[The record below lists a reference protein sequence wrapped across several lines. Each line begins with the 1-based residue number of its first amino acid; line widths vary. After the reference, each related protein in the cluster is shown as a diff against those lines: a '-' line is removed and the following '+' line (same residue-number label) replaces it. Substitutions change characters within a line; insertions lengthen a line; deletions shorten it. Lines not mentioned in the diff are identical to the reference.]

1 MKVNFELYKVFV
13 KVADSGSL
21 TKAAKE
27 LYLSQPAISKS
38 IKQLEEQLGGKLFNR
53 TTKGMELTKEGK
65 MVYSYVKKATELID
79 MAEYRHSRLR
89 NISTG
94 LVNIGASDTICKGYL
109 LPIIKSYH
117 KKYPDILF
125 NVTNRTT
132 RETISLLKTGKVD
145 IGFVNLP
152 IIDSYLDIK
161 PVIKTEDIF
170 VCDKEM
176 FAKIDHP
183 LSFEELNDYPLV
195 ILETLSNSRQ
205 QVDRFIESKGVR
217 LKPQIELGSLELVAD
232 FARIGY
238 GIGLV
243 TREFVKQDLEN
254 GELFEVPLVEK
265 LPIRD
270 IGLITL
276 KDTNMSFAASKF
288 VELLLKNSRTI

>member
-65 MVYSYVKKATELID
+65 MVYGYVKQATELID
-79 MAEYRHSRLR
+79 MAEYRHSRLK

-109 LPIIKSYH
+109 LPIIKKYH
-117 KKYPDILF
+117 KLYPDVMF
-125 NVTNRTT
+125 NVTNRTSK
-132 RETISLLKTGKVD
+132 ETISLLKTGKVD

-152 IIDSYLDIK
+152 VTDSYLDIK

-170 VCDKEM
+170 VCDKE
-176 FAKIDHP
+176 FIKKITHP
-183 LSFEELNDYPLV
+183 LTFEQLNEFPLV

-205 QVDRFIESKGVR
+205 QVDKYIESKGAS
-217 LKPQIELGSLELVAD
+217 LKPAIELGSLELVAD

-243 TREFVKQDLEN
+243 TREFVKKDLDE
-254 GELFEVPLVEK
+254 GTLFEVPLVDK
-265 LPIRD
+265 LPERN

-276 KDTNMSFAASKF
+276 KDTNMSFAAQEF
-288 VELLLKNSRTI
+288 VELLND

>member
-1 MKVNFELYKVFV
+1 MKINFELYKVFV
-13 KVADSGSL
+13 TVADSGSL

-27 LYLSQPAISKS
+27 LFLSQPAISKS

-65 MVYSYVKKATELID
+65 MVYRYVKQATDLID
-79 MAEYRHSRLR
+79 MAEYRHSRLK

-109 LPIIKSYH
+109 LPIIKRYH
-117 KKYPDILF
+117 KLYPDIQF
-125 NVTNRTT
+125 NITNRTSK
-132 RETISLLKTGKVD
+132 ETVNLLKTGKVD

-152 IIDSYLDIK
+152 VIDSYLDIQ

-170 VCDKEM
+170 VCDQAFIK
-176 FAKIDHP
+176 KIHHP
-183 LSFEELNDYPLV
+183 LSFEELNEFPLI

-205 QVDRFIESKGVR
+205 QVDKYVESKGAG
-217 LKPQIELGSLELVAD
+217 LKPAIELGSLELVAD

-243 TREFVKQDLEN
+243 TREFVTKDLED
-254 GELFEVPLVEK
+254 GTLYEVPLADK
-265 LPIRD
+265 LPERN

-276 KDTNMSFAASKF
+276 KDTNMSFAAEKF
-288 VELLLKNSRTI
+288 VAMLNK

>member
-53 TTKGMELTKEGK
+53 TTKGMELTKDGK
-65 MVYSYVKKATELID
+65 MVYGYVKKATELID
-79 MAEYRHSRLR
+79 MAEYRHSRLK

-109 LPIIKSYH
+109 LPIIKKYH
-117 KKYPDILF
+117 KMYPDIMF

-132 RETISLLKTGKVD
+132 KETISLLKTGKVD

-152 IIDSYLDIK
+152 VADSYLDIK

-170 VCDKEM
+170 VCDKE
-176 FAKIDHP
+176 FIDKIDHP
-183 LSFEELNDYPLV
+183 LTFEELNDYPLV

-205 QVDRFIESKGVR
+205 QVDKFIESKGVS
-217 LKPQIELGSLELVAD
+217 LKPHIELGSLELVAD

-243 TREFVKQDLEN
+243 TKEFVKQDLEN
-254 GELFEVPLVEK
+254 GQLYEVPLVEK
-265 LPIRD
+265 LPQRN

-276 KDTNMSFAASKF
+276 KDTNMSFAAGKF
-288 VELLLKNSRTI
+288 VELLNK

>member
-1 MKVNFELYKVFV
+1 MKINFELYKVFV
-13 KVADSGSL
+13 TVADSGSL

-27 LYLSQPAISKS
+27 LFLSQPAISKS

-65 MVYSYVKKATELID
+65 MVYRYVKQATDLID
-79 MAEYRHSRLR
+79 MAEYRHSRLK

-109 LPIIKSYH
+109 LPIIKCYH
-117 KKYPDILF
+117 KLYPDIQF
-125 NVTNRTT
+125 NITNRTSK
-132 RETISLLKTGKVD
+132 ETVNLLKTGKVD

-152 IIDSYLDIK
+152 VIDNYLDIQ

-170 VCDKEM
+170 VCDQAFIK
-176 FAKIDHP
+176 KIHHP
-183 LSFEELNDYPLV
+183 LSFEELNEFPLI

-205 QVDRFIESKGVR
+205 QVDKYVESKGAG
-217 LKPQIELGSLELVAD
+217 LKPAIELGSLELVAD

-243 TREFVKQDLEN
+243 TREFVTKDLED
-254 GELFEVPLVEK
+254 GTLYEVPLADK
-265 LPIRD
+265 LPERN

-276 KDTNMSFAASKF
+276 KDTNMSFAAEKF
-288 VELLLKNSRTI
+288 VAMLNK

>member
-65 MVYSYVKKATELID
+65 MVYDYVKQATELID
-79 MAEYRHSRLR
+79 MAEYRHSRLK

-109 LPIIKSYH
+109 LPIIKKYH
-117 KKYPDILF
+117 KLYPDVMF
-125 NVTNRTT
+125 NVTNRTSK
-132 RETISLLKTGKVD
+132 ETISLLKTGKVD

-152 IIDSYLDIK
+152 VTDSYLDIK

-170 VCDKEM
+170 VCDGEFKG
-176 FAKIDHP
+176 KINHP
-183 LSFEELNDYPLV
+183 LTFEELNEFPLV

-205 QVDRFIESKGVR
+205 QVDKYIESNGAS
-217 LKPQIELGSLELVAD
+217 LKPAIELGSLELVAD

-243 TREFVKQDLEN
+243 TREFVKKDLDE
-254 GELFEVPLVEK
+254 GTLFEVPLVNK
-265 LPIRD
+265 LPERN

-276 KDTNMSFAASKF
+276 KDTNMSFAAQEF
-288 VELLLKNSRTI
+288 VELLND